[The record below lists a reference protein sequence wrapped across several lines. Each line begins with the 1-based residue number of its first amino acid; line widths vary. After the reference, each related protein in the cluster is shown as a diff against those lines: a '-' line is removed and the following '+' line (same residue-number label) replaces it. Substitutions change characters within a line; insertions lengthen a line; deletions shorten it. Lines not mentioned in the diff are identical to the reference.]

1 MNFRHIKYFLAVAE
15 ELNFTR
21 AAARLCIAQPPLT
34 RQIKDL
40 EAEVGA
46 DLFIRDGHRTKLTPA
61 GLKLQEES
69 YQLLEQCQ
77 RALQVTRAVA
87 SGDEGV
93 IVIGYMPVSFC
104 YRPFLETLKL
114 FQSRH
119 PRVELTL
126 TQMSPVAQIDALRS
140 GRIDFG
146 MMHMNTTVD
155 SNFSVERV
163 FEEPIDLLLPPEHY
177 LAKQRQ
183 VLLEDIVDTPFI
195 MMARRWCPP
204 FYDQFLQI
212 WHRSRSEPNI
222 VQETESFA
230 VSLALVASGMGVTIG
245 TAALRSSFT
254 AAVQARP
261 LADLDMR
268 MGADLVWSNAKGS
281 RAMNNFIDA
290 LRYVKKNGLSSVS

>member
-21 AAARLCIAQPPLT
+21 AATRLCIAQPPLT

-46 DLFIRDGHRTKLTPA
+46 ELFIREGHRTKLTPA
-61 GLKLQEES
+61 GLKLQEEAS
-69 YQLLEQCQ
+69 HLLEQCQ

-87 SGDEGV
+87 AGDEGV
-93 IVIGYMPVSFC
+93 ILIGYMPVSFC
-104 YRPFLETLKL
+104 YKPFLETLKL

-119 PRVELTL
+119 PRVQLTL
-126 TQMSPVAQIDALRS
+126 TQMSPVAQLEALRS

-146 MMHMNTTVD
+146 MVHMNTARGPG
-155 SNFSVERV
+155 FSVERV
-163 FEEPIDLLLPPEHY
+163 FDEPIELLLPADHY
-177 LAKQRQ
+177 LAKQSQ
-183 VLLEDIVDTPFI
+183 LLLEDIVDAPFI
-195 MMARRWCPP
+195 MMVRRWCPP

-212 WHRSRSEPNI
+212 WHNRQSEPNI

-245 TAALRSSFT
+245 STALRKNFT
-254 AAVQARP
+254 AAVQTRSLP
-261 LADLDMR
+261 DTDMR
-268 MGADLVWSNAKGS
+268 MGADLVWSEAKVS
-281 RAMNNFIDA
+281 PAMQYFIDA
-290 LRYVKKNGLSSVS
+290 LKDAKKIFLS